1 MVSNLKQELET
12 TKSELNNLT
21 SKFKTSLVDPIKVV
35 KSVNQSC
42 GNFEIHDIKDKELKA
57 LQKQAE

>member
-21 SKFKTSLVDPIKVV
+21 SKFKTSLVDPVKV

-42 GNFEIHDIKDKELKA
+42 GNFEIHDLKDKELKA
-57 LQKQAE
+57 LKKQAE